1 MEGDNVYT
9 KPNGARECRTCRRED
24 KRKSREKLMPTP
36 DHSKS
41 KSLTDGTQVKAS
53 DLEVETA
60 LTILAANSGNV
71 AGSARKIGMAPGTL
85 RDWKARFHER
95 YLELVEENVPLVRNA
110 VVEQSLEIA
119 TRAGELEQ
127 EGMELLA
134 KKLAE
139 LSPKDL
145 SNALRNVSV
154 TKGVSL
160 THADKYQS
168 PPAQPQ
174 ENLDQA
180 VILKELARLG
190 VVKVIDST
198 ANEEPVQDAEIV
210 SE

>member
-9 KPNGARECRTCRRED
+9 KKTGARECRICRRESA
-24 KRKSREKLMPTP
+24 RRSRQKLAPTP

-41 KSLTDGTQVKAS
+41 KSLTDGTNVKAS
-53 DLEVETA
+53 DVEVETA
-60 LTILAANSGNV
+60 LTILAANSGNIRR
-71 AGSARKIGMAPGTL
+71 SARQIGMPPSSL
-85 RDWKARFHER
+85 KVWKNRFHER

-110 VVEQSLEIA
+110 VVEQSIEIA

-127 EGMELLA
+127 EAMEELA
-134 KKLAE
+134 KQLGE

-198 ANEEPVQDAEIV
+198 ASEEPVQDAEV
-210 SE
+210 VE